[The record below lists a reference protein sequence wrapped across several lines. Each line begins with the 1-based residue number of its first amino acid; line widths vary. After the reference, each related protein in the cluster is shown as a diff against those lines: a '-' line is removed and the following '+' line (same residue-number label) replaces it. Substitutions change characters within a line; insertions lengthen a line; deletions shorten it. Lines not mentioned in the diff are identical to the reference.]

1 MILMYHEL
9 TEDGDDVE
17 AWSAVKRTD
26 FVKQMDY
33 LRSKFDVLSLSQAI
47 AQMAQPTSSDRPM
60 AVVTFDDGDRG
71 NRDVLLPI
79 LETMD
84 LPVTIFIATGQV
96 QDRRSYWYDRLIN
109 ALQVDAPVTVALP
122 AASPA
127 TYVINETRGAQNW
140 IRIQHLLSSLKKLEP
155 TKREQVVD
163 DVIKSVDRYPPR
175 SPGIAPLAISDIWEL
190 ADCPLVTIGAHSH
203 CHNILTQLDRQA
215 AFESTARSKEL
226 LESWTGRR
234 VSYFAYPNGDFNDAV
249 VSVVMEAGFEAAVTT
264 DPRPWERGEQLFA
277 LPRIGVGRYDSLD
290 VFKVGLISGIGRLLL
305 GKSR

>member
-79 LETMD
+79 IEAMD
-84 LPVTIFIATGQV
+84 LPVTIFVATGQV
-96 QDRRSYWYDRLIN
+96 QDRKSYWYDRLIN

-127 TYVINETRGAQNW
+127 TYVINETRGARNW
-140 IRIQHLLSSLKKLEP
+140 TRIQHLLTSLKKLEP

-163 DVIKSVDRYPPR
+163 DVIKSIDRYAPR
-175 SPGIAPLAISDIWEL
+175 SRGIAPLAISDIREL

-215 AFESTARSKEL
+215 AFESAARSKEL

-249 VSVVMEAGFEAAVTT
+249 VSVVVEAGFEAAVTT
-264 DPRPWERGEQLFA
+264 DPRPWKRGEQLFA

-290 VFKVGLISGIGRLLL
+290 VFKVGLVSGTGRFLL